1 MFRMLGIG
9 LCVESEPVYDQRAPA
24 PLAIAIDANAA
35 TTTAQRM

>member
-9 LCVESEPVYDQRAPA
+9 RLVESELVYQRAPA

-35 TTTAQRM
+35 TATAQRM